1 MTNYAGRV
9 FMHLNRAP
17 PIRVAGRG
25 YVRVFFE
32 INPDGSV
39 ARIDIIE
46 SSGSKDIERA
56 AKEQIRV
63 AEPLPLPPN
72 GNVRR
77 MSLYYRSN

>member
-1 MTNYAGRV
+1 MYV
-9 FMHLNRAP
+9 F
-17 PIRVAGRG
+17 
-25 YVRVFFE
+25 FFE